1 MKISQLQAFV
11 AVADHGN
18 FSAAALQLGLSQSSV
33 SHAIATL
40 EQELGVVL
48 FLRGRHGAVLT
59 PEGEQVIAESRQVLT
74 LLDTI
79 THKASLCQKLQSGQV
94 RIATVRSIAS
104 HVLPAVIE
112 QFQRQFPTISAV
124 ITDYDLYSE
133 VEQALYDGRAE
144 VGFTILP
151 APSDFETRE
160 LLRDEFV
167 ALLPP
172 GTLGEQEALSWAVLT
187 QLPLIIN
194 RRSPLHNRAVYDHL
208 AQLGHTLTVSREV
221 REDSTVLGLV
231 KQGLGASIM
240 ARLAAEPIPDGIQVR
255 SLPVPAERIIGV
267 AIAAN
272 SILPRS
278 VFAFLDVVNQVWK
291 DRRQEKKGE
300 G

>member
-11 AVADHGN
+11 TVADHGN

-40 EQELGVVL
+40 EEELGVVL

-79 THKASLCQKLQSGQV
+79 THKARLCQKLQSGQV

-112 QFQRQFPTISAV
+112 QFQRQFPAISAV

-133 VEQALYDGRAE
+133 VEQALYDGQAE
-144 VGFTILP
+144 IGFTILP

-172 GTLGEQEALSWAVLT
+172 GTLGEQETLSWDALT
-187 QLPLIIN
+187 QLPMIMN
-194 RRSPLHNRAVYDHL
+194 RRSPLHNKAVHDHL
-208 AQLGHTLTVSREV
+208 AQFGHTLTISHEV

-240 ARLAAEPIPDGIQVR
+240 ARLAAEPIPEGIQVR

-278 VFAFLDVVNQVWK
+278 VFAFLDVVNQVWQVRK
-291 DRRQEKKGE
+291 E